1 MRKLQ
6 GSPSR
11 LSRLMPTTRTQKR
24 VVTGGFIVVL
34 LAIAFLMFQ
43 YLHSPNKQVSRQ
55 VAKLDKPNI
64 SCEQIRSQL
73 GNDTQYSQYSLE
85 TQKKLLEKQM
95 ICFSDNFDYD
105 RAIPAAQKLEAIYAA
120 EHDETHKAQIEM
132 TIQAMKTTQ
141 QERKAINGDTGNAN
155 AKQ

>member
-6 GSPSR
+6 ASPSR
-11 LSRLMPTTRTQKR
+11 LSRLMPKTRTQKR
-24 VVTGGFIVVL
+24 IVIIGLVVL
-34 LAIAFLMFQ
+34 LLVITALIFQ
-43 YLHSPNKQVSRQ
+43 HLNSPNHKVTRQ
-55 VAKLDKPNI
+55 VAKLDKPNT

-73 GNDTQYSQYSLE
+73 GNDTQYSQYSVE
-85 TQKKLLEKQM
+85 TQKRLLEKQM

-105 RAIPAAQKLEAIYAA
+105 RAIPAAQKLEAIYTA

-141 QERKAINGDTGNAN
+141 QERKAINGNTGNAST
-155 AKQ
+155 KQ